1 MRNLKKAN
9 KLLGSSEEADCG
21 ETSGVV
27 RDGLT
32 EEVTLKP
39 VVERQEGASPMEVQ
53 GREFQARGTVSAKAP
68 RWERT
73 RHVGWKPILPCV
85 EGKVEAGRKEV

>member
-9 KLLGSSEEADCG
+9 KLLGSSGEADNG
-21 ETSGVV
+21 ETSGVG

-39 VVERQEGASPMEVQ
+39 VVERPEGTGPMEV
-53 GREFQARGTVSAKAP
+53 
-68 RWERT
+68 
-73 RHVGWKPILPCV
+73 
-85 EGKVEAGRKEV
+85 

>member
-9 KLLGSSEEADCG
+9 KLLGSRGEADSG

-39 VVERQEGASPMEVQ
+39 VVERPERASPMAV
-53 GREFQARGTVSAKAP
+53 
-68 RWERT
+68 
-73 RHVGWKPILPCV
+73 
-85 EGKVEAGRKEV
+85 